1 MKKLFKKYGSFIFW
15 LSIIL
20 TALYIF
26 FWVVIDGPWVPAY
39 KFFELSLFYIF
50 EITVFDK
57 LIFHHGSPF
66 ELGDSWE
73 NGLFFYFFFLPIM
86 GFLALGIAFVFIIL
100 PLIFIFGLMLMIDEL
115 FGTAVFDYVWD
126 MFAKIFN

>member
-1 MKKLFKKYGSFIFW
+1 
-15 LSIIL
+15 
-20 TALYIF
+20 
-26 FWVVIDGPWVPAY
+26 
-39 KFFELSLFYIF
+39 
-50 EITVFDK
+50 
-57 LIFHHGSPF
+57 
-66 ELGDSWE
+66 
-73 NGLFFYFFFLPIM
+73 M